1 MVLPVIRLVA
11 NAHLGSRFGERATE
25 GYTPRLMAK
34 SPKIGLFPGTFD
46 PFTSGHLDIVLR
58 AQDLFDRLVVAIGHN
73 PAKKEIFSVPERK
86 EMIEQLVRQRCDDH
100 VEVATYPG
108 LTVDF
113 AREIGVTAII
123 RGLRNVTDLNF
134 EFQLALTNRAL
145 TDIETVFVMSGE
157 QYAFTSSTLIKQIAA
172 GGEIER
178 LAPLIPHP
186 ILDRLKEKK
195 RELGGDLP
203 WAHVDHWKGE

>member
-1 MVLPVIRLVA
+1 
-11 NAHLGSRFGERATE
+11 
-25 GYTPRLMAK
+25 MAK

-46 PFTSGHLDIVLR
+46 PFTSGHLDIVMR

-73 PAKKEIFSVPERK
+73 PAKKEIFSVPERR
-86 EMIEQLVRQRCDDH
+86 EMIEELIRSRCDDH

-113 AREIGVTAII
+113 ARDIDATAII

-145 TDIETVFVMSGE
+145 THVETVFIMSGE
-157 QYAFTSSTLIKQIAA
+157 QFAFTSSTLIKQIAA

-178 LAPLIPHP
+178 LAPMIPKP
-186 ILDRLKEKK
+186 ILDRLKQKK
-195 RELGGDLP
+195 DELGGDLP

>member
-1 MVLPVIRLVA
+1 M
-11 NAHLGSRFGERATE
+11 
-25 GYTPRLMAK
+25 
-34 SPKIGLFPGTFD
+34 
-46 PFTSGHLDIVLR
+46 
-58 AQDLFDRLVVAIGHN
+58 
-73 PAKKEIFSVPERK
+73 
-86 EMIEQLVRQRCDDH
+86 
-100 VEVATYPG
+100 
-108 LTVDF
+108 DF
-113 AREIGVTAII
+113 ARQIGVTAII

-172 GGEIER
+172 GGEIDR

-195 RELGGDLP
+195 EELGGDLP

>member
-1 MVLPVIRLVA
+1 MV
-11 NAHLGSRFGERATE
+11 
-25 GYTPRLMAK
+25 K

-58 AQDLFDRLVVAIGHN
+58 AQDMFDRLVVAIGHN
-73 PAKKEIFSVPERK
+73 PAKKEIFTVPER
-86 EMIEQLVRQRCDDH
+86 EHMIGDLLRERCDDH

-113 AREIGVTAII
+113 AREIGVIAII

-172 GGEIER
+172 GGEIDR

-186 ILDRLKEKK
+186 ILERLKEKK
-195 RELGGDLP
+195 EELGGDLP